1 MQDRFNPLPLTPQ
14 ADVEAD
20 VQTIWPL
27 PPARP
32 PRPGLRFLLS
42 HPAHAIGL
50 GFGSGLT
57 GLAPGTFGTLWGWL
71 AFHVLSRWL
80 GDSGW
85 AWVIGVSV
93 PLGWWACTVS
103 ARNLGVLDPSCVVWD
118 EIAAFWLVLWLITPA
133 SFGLQ
138 LAAFGL
144 FRFFDAVKPQPV
156 RWADQLFHAVRPGI
170 DRFAWRK
177 AGFGIML
184 DDFVA
189 AACTLLLLALWRFYQ

>member
-93 PLGWWACTVS
+93 PLGWW
-103 ARNLGVLDPSCVVWD
+103 
-118 EIAAFWLVLWLITPA
+118 ITPA